1 MIGLDILGFLGQG
14 FVTAFQ
20 WHNLL
25 FAFFGVVIGTS
36 VGVLPGIGPMSGV
49 ALLVPITSSLTGGL
63 LPEEAATASI
73 IMLAGVYYGA
83 MYGGSATSILINTPG
98 EAASVVTTLDGYQ
111 MAKKGKAGEALA
123 ISAIGSFV
131 AGIIALI
138 GLIVLAK
145 PLSEWAIS
153 FGPAEYTALII
164 LGLATVSGLAGKSMT
179 KALIMA
185 VLGILISTIGVD
197 TISGVARF
205 TFNQPILYQG
215 IEFLTLAVGLFAIG
229 EVFGTILEK
238 DSDNR
243 SLQKINRLL
252 PSKKEMKDSTLPI
265 LRGSVIGFF
274 VGLLPGAGASI
285 ASFFSYS
292 AEKGLSKDKEKF
304 GKGAIEGVAGPE
316 AANNAASGGS
326 LIPMLT
332 LGLPGSATTAIMMGA
347 LMMYNV
353 QPGPLLFDK
362 HPQVAWGLIASMF
375 IGNILLLILNLP
387 LIKVFA
393 KVISTPPKYMLPI
406 IIAISFFGVYAV
418 QVNTF
423 DLLLLVGCGVAGHFL
438 AKNDYPLAPVIL
450 GLILGPMLENN
461 FRRALT
467 INNGDYMIFLQRPL
481 SLILLIIAFV
491 WILYPVIKGVLNQ
504 RKHAKQ

>member
-1 MIGLDILGFLGQG
+1 
-14 FVTAFQ
+14 
-20 WHNLL
+20 
-25 FAFFGVVIGTS
+25 
-36 VGVLPGIGPMSGV
+36 
-49 ALLVPITSSLTGGL
+49 
-63 LPEEAATASI
+63 
-73 IMLAGVYYGA
+73 
-83 MYGGSATSILINTPG
+83 
-98 EAASVVTTLDGYQ
+98 
-111 MAKKGKAGEALA
+111 
-123 ISAIGSFV
+123 
-131 AGIIALI
+131 
-138 GLIVLAK
+138 
-145 PLSEWAIS
+145 
-153 FGPAEYTALII
+153 
-164 LGLATVSGLAGKSMT
+164 
-179 KALIMA
+179 
-185 VLGILISTIGVD
+185 
-197 TISGVARF
+197 
-205 TFNQPILYQG
+205 
-215 IEFLTLAVGLFAIG
+215 
-229 EVFGTILEK
+229 
-238 DSDNR
+238 
-243 SLQKINRLL
+243 
-252 PSKKEMKDSTLPI
+252 
-265 LRGSVIGFF
+265 
-274 VGLLPGAGASI
+274 
-285 ASFFSYS
+285 
-292 AEKGLSKDKEKF
+292 
-304 GKGAIEGVAGPE
+304 
-316 AANNAASGGS
+316 
-326 LIPMLT
+326 MLT

-491 WILYPVIKGVLNQ
+491 WILYPVIKGVINQ